1 LEAKLEKRANLFALT
16 FLALT
21 IAALTCKL
29 LFTNRILAGLDLFT
43 YFYPYWHLA
52 AKAIKEGRVP
62 LWNPNL
68 FMGSPLLANSQLSF
82 FYGINW
88 PFLVWFTPPQAVKIS
103 IALHLFVAGF
113 ATWLLAKKGLK
124 LSSWASLFSAV
135 SFSAGGFLVAQAEH
149 VNQLEVMAWLPLLI
163 LLVNRS
169 LLAASAILSLM
180 VFAGHFQAFYIS
192 LVAVAVYALFSI
204 PADRGRSFLRLL
216 GAILIGIGL
225 AAVQLIP
232 SLELTSLSIRSH
244 GLTYQDATAF
254 SLRPFLLAYSLLPPA
269 GFKPEVVFGSRA
281 FTEYIAYQGILCLLL
296 ALAGL
301 LAPKKKWPWAAL
313 ALLGLFLAFGRA
325 NPFYRLL
332 YEFIPGF
339 SSFRAPA
346 RWMLLYALGLSMLA
360 GIGLDS
366 LRSVSLRPYPLLLGA
381 GLLLLAPS
389 LLLSPPP
396 IKALIPWGSAS
407 LLGLGFILA
416 AHIKRFPKWPAVI
429 LLAAELVVASRK
441 MPLNH
446 PTAPQAFSTWR
457 TAPLHLA
464 LAQEEGGQFR
474 FLSYSSLVFDPGDLS
489 EMRSAY
495 LELLGEEAFYD
506 YVVAIKQKEI
516 LAPNL
521 PALYGLQAV
530 DGYDGG
536 LLPLRDFVKVTGL
549 MHYSGQKAMDG
560 RLYQFIHSMPPDPLL
575 DLFNVRFVVT
585 DKVYDLWVDGV
596 YYDLALGV
604 SLKAGETLT
613 VTLPEAFPATGIGF
627 ISWIEGS
634 SPEHGTPVAEVE
646 VLLRG
651 GRRFSFTLKAGE
663 DTSPEACSGAG
674 CARLVGQ
681 MPDFAEPAMRGSKLY
696 HSVKEW
702 GQWGEVEKV
711 VFRGLLEEGNW
722 HLKGSSLVNKPAGA
736 FYPLPISDQGPF
748 LLVHSGDVK
757 VYENLDFLP
766 RAILVHGEEAVPAEL
781 DDPYALEEAVRRSIK
796 PGEEAL
802 IEQYGEEKVVIR
814 VRLNEPGY
822 LVLTDAFYPG
832 WEARSLRLGP
842 LPVRKVWGYFRAVSL
857 PAGED
862 VIEFVYR
869 PNSFR
874 IGLSLSV
881 LTGLFVIVLRF
892 GQALVEKG
900 LGAKRP
906 KLR

>member
-1 LEAKLEKRANLFALT
+1 MEKRANLIALT
-16 FLALT
+16 FLVL
-21 IAALTCKL
+21 IVAALIYKL

-52 AKAIKEGRVP
+52 AKAIKEGRIP
-62 LWNPNL
+62 LWNPDL
-68 FMGSPLLANSQLSF
+68 FMGSPLLANVQLSF
-82 FYGINW
+82 FYGVNW
-88 PFLVWFTPPQAVKIS
+88 PFLVWLTPPQAVKFS

-113 ATWLLAKKGLK
+113 SAWLLAKKELGL
-124 LSSWASLFSAV
+124 SPWASLFSAL

-149 VNQLEVMAWLPLLI
+149 VNQLEVIAWLPLLI
-163 LLVNRS
+163 LLVRRH
-169 LLAASAILSLM
+169 LLAASAIVSLM
-180 VFAGHFQAFYIS
+180 VFAGHLQAFYIS
-192 LVAVAVYALFSI
+192 LVGAAIYVLFSI
-204 PADRGRSFLRLL
+204 PNDKGRSFLRLL
-216 GAILIGIGL
+216 GALLIGIGA

-232 SLELTSLSIRSH
+232 SLELATLSIRSH
-244 GLTYQDATAF
+244 GLSYQDATAF
-254 SLRPFLLAYSLLPPA
+254 SLRPFLLAYSLLTPI

-296 ALAGL
+296 ALAGFL
-301 LAPKKKWPWAAL
+301 SPREKRPWVAL
-313 ALLGLFLAFGRA
+313 TLLGLFLAFGRA

-332 YEFIPGF
+332 YEFVPGF

-366 LRSVSLRPYPLLLGA
+366 LRSISLRPYPLLLGA
-381 GLLLLAPS
+381 GLLLIAPS

-396 IKALIPWGSAS
+396 IKALMAWGIAS

-416 AHIKRFPKWPAVI
+416 VRIKSFPLWPAII
-429 LLAAELVVASRK
+429 LLVAELVPASMK

-464 LAQEEGGQFR
+464 LAKEKGEPFR
-474 FLSYSSLVFDPGDLS
+474 FLSFSSLVFDPGDLS

-560 RLYQFIHSMPPDPLL
+560 RLYQFIHSLPPDPLL

-596 YYDLALGV
+596 YYDLALGA

-613 VTLPEAFPATGIGF
+613 LTLPEAFLATGIGF
-627 ISWIEGS
+627 ISWVEGI
-634 SPEHGTPVAEVE
+634 SPEPGTPVAEVE
-646 VLLRG
+646 VFSKEG
-651 GRRFSFTLKAGE
+651 QRFYFTLKAGE
-663 DTSPEACSGAG
+663 DTSPEFCSGAG

-681 MPDFAEPAMRGSKLY
+681 MPDFAEPAMRGSNLY
-696 HSVKEW
+696 HSAKEW
-702 GQWGEVEKV
+702 GQLVEVDKV
-711 VFRGLLEEGNW
+711 VFRGLLREGRW
-722 HLKGSSLVNKPAGA
+722 HLKGSSLFNRPAGA
-736 FYPLPISDQGPF
+736 FYPLPISEQGPF

-781 DDPYALEEAVRRSIK
+781 DDPYALERVVRSSFK
-796 PGEEAL
+796 PGEEAW
-802 IEQYGEEKVVIR
+802 IEQYGEERVVIR

-832 WEARSLRLGP
+832 WQARSLRFGP
-842 LPVRKVWGYFRAVSL
+842 IPIRKVWGYFRAVSL
-857 PAGED
+857 PAGGD
-862 VIEFVYR
+862 VVEFVYR
-869 PNSFR
+869 PQSFR
-874 IGLSLSV
+874 VGLSLSL
-881 LTGLFVIVLRF
+881 LTGLSIILLKWVCPNFVGPLF
-892 GQALVEKG
+892 HAD
-900 LGAKRP
+900 
-906 KLR
+906 

>member
-1 LEAKLEKRANLFALT
+1 MEKRANLFALT
-16 FLALT
+16 FLVLT
-21 IAALTCKL
+21 VAALTYKL

-43 YFYPYWHLA
+43 YFYPYWHLV
-52 AKAIKEGRVP
+52 AKAIKEGRIP

-68 FMGSPLLANSQLSF
+68 FMGSPLLANAQLSF
-82 FYGINW
+82 FYGVNW

-113 ATWLLAKKGLK
+113 SAWLLAKKGLK

-135 SFSAGGFLVAQAEH
+135 SFSASGFLVAQAEH

-163 LLVNRS
+163 LLVS
-169 LLAASAILSLM
+169 HHLLAASAIVSFM
-180 VFAGHFQAFYIS
+180 IFAGHFQAFYIS
-192 LVAVAVYALFSI
+192 LAAVAVYALSSI
-204 PADRGRSFLRLL
+204 PTDRGRSFLRLL
-216 GAILIGIGL
+216 GALLIGVGV

-232 SLELTSLSIRSH
+232 SLELATLSIRSH

-254 SLRPFLLAYSLLPPA
+254 SLRPFLLAYSLLSPA
-269 GFKPEVVFGSRA
+269 GFKPEVVFRSRA

-301 LAPKKKWPWAAL
+301 LSPKKKLPWAVL

-346 RWMLLYALGLSMLA
+346 RWMLLYTLGLSMLA
-360 GIGLDS
+360 GVGLDS
-366 LRSVSLRPYPLLLGA
+366 LRSVSLRPYPLLLGF
-381 GLLLLAPS
+381 GFILIAPS

-396 IKALIPWGSAS
+396 TKALIAWGITS

-416 AHIKRFPKWPAVI
+416 VRIKNFPTWPAVI
-429 LLAAELVVASRK
+429 LLAVELVFASSK
-441 MPLNH
+441 MPINH

-464 LAQEEGGQFR
+464 LAKEEGEPFR
-474 FLSYSSLVFDPGDLS
+474 FLSFSSLVFDPGDLS

-536 LLPLRDFVKVTGL
+536 LLPLRDFVKVTSL

-596 YYDLALGV
+596 YYDLALGA

-613 VTLPEAFPATGIGF
+613 VTLPEAFLATGIGF

-646 VLLRG
+646 VLFKG
-651 GRRFSFTLKAGE
+651 GQRFSFTIKAGE
-663 DTSPEACSGAG
+663 DTSTETCSEAR

-681 MPDFAEPAMRGSKLY
+681 MPDFAEPTMRGSKLY
-696 HSVKEW
+696 HSVREW
-702 GQWGEVEKV
+702 EQWGEVEKV
-711 VFRGLLEEGNW
+711 VFHGLLEEGRW
-722 HLKGSSLVNKPAGA
+722 HLKGSSLFNRPAGA

-781 DDPYALEEAVRRSIK
+781 NDPYALEEVVRSSFK
-796 PGEEAL
+796 PGEEAW
-802 IEQYGEEKVVIR
+802 IEQYGEERVVIR

-832 WEARSLRLGP
+832 WEARSLRWGP
-842 LPVRKVWGYFRAVSL
+842 IPVRKVWGYFRAVSL
-857 PAGED
+857 PPGED
-862 VIEFVYR
+862 VIEFVYK
-869 PNSFR
+869 PKSFG
-874 IGLSLSV
+874 IGLILSV
-881 LTGLFVIVLRF
+881 LTGLFAIGLKF
-892 GQALVEKG
+892 GQDLVEEASESRG
-900 LGAKRP
+900 LKQR
-906 KLR
+906 